1 MHAYMNRRDRR
12 LALRI
17 EGRRPRRPARHEMRP
32 KASPM
37 IVGAEIV
44 MRPLEQLFDELDRTG
59 KVTVNS
65 RGFPEFLACDGHW
78 YEAAPAIEGL
88 IWHFEMWC
96 TRHRKELPL
105 QPLRELHI
113 ALHYLVP
120 VQESTIDALRQ
131 ALPVLRRVIALGLPE
146 DQVDLLQQ
154 TRIKAELEGPRA

>member
-1 MHAYMNRRDRR
+1 MHPYMNRKDRR
-12 LALRI
+12 LVQRI
-17 EGRRPRRPARHEMRP
+17 ETRRARVRRLERR

-59 KVTVNS
+59 KVSVNAK
-65 RGFPEFLACDGHW
+65 GYPEFLACDGRW

-96 TRHRKELPL
+96 TRHCKDLPL

-120 VQESTIDALRQ
+120 VQESTIDALRH
-131 ALPVLRRVIALGLPE
+131 ALPILRSVIALGSPE

-154 TRIKAELEGPRA
+154 TRIKAELESRA

>member
-1 MHAYMNRRDRR
+1 MIAAWRS
-12 LALRI
+12 ASKVAGPG
-17 EGRRPRRPARHEMRP
+17 GRHVTRCAP

-59 KVTVNS
+59 KVPVNS
-65 RGFPEFLACDGHW
+65 RGFPEFLACDGRW

-120 VQESTIDALRQ
+120 VRESTIDALRQ
-131 ALPVLRRVIALGLPE
+131 VLPVLRSVIALGSPE

-154 TRIKAELEGPRA
+154 TRIKAELESRA